1 MINTLET
8 TALKIAHYDFTS
20 KKDGKN
26 VKTSKLLISLGDFGN
41 IECTTPLANNLNV
54 FDKCKVVLGV
64 NEFNKFVIKELK

>member
-1 MINTLET
+1 MNNIIET

-20 KKDGKN
+20 KKDGKTIN
-26 VKTSKLLISLGDFGN
+26 TSKLIVNLGDFGT
-41 IECTTPLANNLNV
+41 IECTTPLANNLNL